1 MKSAL
6 PDGRIDRL
14 ACVVPGDRLGLSRE
28 GRPTLVLVVTG
39 LIDRLA
45 CVVPG
50 VRLGLSREG
59 RPTLVLVG
67 LVI

>member
-1 MKSAL
+1 M
-6 PDGRIDRL
+6 
-14 ACVVPGDRLGLSRE
+14 PGDRLGLSRE
-28 GRPTLVLVVTG
+28 GRPTLVLVLVVTG

-50 VRLGLSREG
+50 LRLGLSREG

>member
-1 MKSAL
+1 M
-6 PDGRIDRL
+6 
-14 ACVVPGDRLGLSRE
+14 PGDRLGLSKE

-50 VRLGLSREG
+50 LRLGLSREG